1 MLSILTSLKLSTGL
15 TTNCC
20 SRSSTDSASA
30 VPCWLG
36 SKTISLTTSKG
47 SPFSESK
54 AGLSL
59 CHQARGK
66 INTWT
71 SLVPHICDW
80 MTFPGDVAT
89 YGSVFADDTRCFR
102 PMKSLEDGACQ
113 QRNLEHINPWCDFW
127 QIRDLNK
134 SKCVLRSITRNASLF
149 QFPYQLSDVQ
159 VRTMEAQK
167 DLGVLVTKTSE
178 MKLPGAGSLFG
189 EGPMIGWLAL
199 LGAAFGIHD
208 QRVRY
213 FKLLYSLLVRSDL
226 ASCSQV
232 WAPQAVNLILDM
244 ESQNSAA
251 RNKIRYIFAVSVRS

>member
-1 MLSILTSLKLSTGL
+1 
-15 TTNCC
+15 
-20 SRSSTDSASA
+20 
-30 VPCWLG
+30 
-36 SKTISLTTSKG
+36 
-47 SPFSESK
+47 
-54 AGLSL
+54 
-59 CHQARGK
+59 
-66 INTWT
+66 
-71 SLVPHICDW
+71 
-80 MTFPGDVAT
+80 
-89 YGSVFADDTRCFR
+89 
-102 PMKSLEDGACQ
+102 
-113 QRNLEHINPWCDFW
+113 
-127 QIRDLNK
+127 
-134 SKCVLRSITRNASLF
+134 
-149 QFPYQLSDVQ
+149 
-159 VRTMEAQK
+159 MEAQK

-226 ASCSQV
+226 ASCLQV